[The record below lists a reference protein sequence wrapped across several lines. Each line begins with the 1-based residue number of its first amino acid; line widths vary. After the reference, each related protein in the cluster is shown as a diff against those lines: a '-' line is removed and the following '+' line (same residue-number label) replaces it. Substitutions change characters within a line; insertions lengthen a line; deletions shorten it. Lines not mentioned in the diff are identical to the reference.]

1 MITLKVKLYLGA
13 CLVAISLI
21 ASGNELTD
29 AAKRGDWNT
38 VISLLEAGADVN
50 LPAADGTTAL
60 AHAAYRN
67 DIQMAEFLLL
77 KAEAEVNIANEYG
90 VTALYLASTNADV
103 AVIEKLLK
111 AGADP
116 NARLLSGETPLMAA
130 ANRGRPEA
138 VGLLLEHGADP
149 NMKESNSGQT
159 ALMWA
164 TAERHPEVVKLLV
177 ERKADINARSNS
189 GFAPLLFAAR
199 QGDRNL
205 ESLNIL
211 IDAGANV
218 NDVYSKSGLTPLMV
232 ASIGGF
238 EKVAKLLLDR
248 GADPNAKDKGGNTVL
263 HHAAAN
269 PVVSIIKDLLAH
281 GADPNARL
289 MGLKSGVNNMS
300 RNGTTP
306 LLVAAESNNLEGFIA
321 LLDAGADP
329 FLTTDQNTTVLMM
342 AAGAGLNPTNS
353 VPESEIVA
361 ATKIVKLLVEKGADV
376 NAVGAFGWTALHA
389 AAYHGRNEI
398 IEFMIKDG
406 ANMNTMDKFGQTPL
420 SISYAIV
427 TEGIGDNYNQTP
439 RTYHSDTADLLLS
452 LGATP
457 LEASGVKIVSSR
469 ASE

>member
-1 MITLKVKLYLGA
+1 MITFHVKLYLGA
-13 CLVAISLI
+13 CLVSVSLV
-21 ASGNELTD
+21 AGGNELTD
-29 AAKRGDWNT
+29 AAKKGDWDT
-38 VISLLEAGADVN
+38 VKSLVEAGTDVN
-50 LPAADGTTAL
+50 LPADDGTTAL

-77 KAEAEVNIANEYG
+77 KAEAEVNIANDYG

-116 NARLLSGETPLMAA
+116 NAGLLSGETPLMAA
-130 ANRGRPEA
+130 ANRGRLDSVA
-138 VGLLLEHGADP
+138 LLLKNGADP
-149 NMKESNSGQT
+149 NMQESNSGQT

-164 TAERHPEVVKLLV
+164 AAESHPKVVKLLV
-177 ERKADINARSNS
+177 ERKADINARSKS
-189 GFAPLLFAAR
+189 GFTPLLFATR

-205 ESLNIL
+205 ESIKIL

-218 NDVYSKSGLTPLMV
+218 NDVYTKSGLTPLIV

-238 EKVAKLLLDR
+238 EKAAKLLLDR
-248 GADPNAKDKGGNTVL
+248 GADSKAKDKSGNTVL

-269 PVVSIIKDLLAH
+269 SVVSIIKDLLAH
-281 GADPNARL
+281 GADMNARIT
-289 MGLKSGVNNMS
+289 GTRAGTNNIS
-300 RNGTTP
+300 RNGKTP
-306 LLVAAESNNLEGFIA
+306 LLVAVESNNLEGVIA

-329 FLTTDQNTTVLMM
+329 FLTTDQNTTSLMM
-342 AAGAGLNPTNS
+342 AAGAGLNPADA
-353 VPESEIVA
+353 VPEGQIVA
-361 ATKIVKLLVEKGADV
+361 ATKIAKLLVEKGVKV
-376 NAVGAFGWTALHA
+376 NAVGSFGWTALHA

-398 IEFMIKDG
+398 IDFLIKNG

-427 TEGIGDNYNQTP
+427 TEGVGDNYDQTP
-439 RTYHSDTADLLLS
+439 RTYHRDTADLLLS

-457 LEASGVKIVSSR
+457 LESSGVKILSAR

>member
-1 MITLKVKLYLGA
+1 MITFHVKLYLGA
-13 CLVAISLI
+13 CLVSVSLV
-21 ASGNELTD
+21 AGGNELTD
-29 AAKRGDWNT
+29 AAKKGDWDT
-38 VISLLEAGADVN
+38 VKSLVEAGTDVN
-50 LPAADGTTAL
+50 LPADDGTTAL

-77 KAEAEVNIANEYG
+77 KAEAEVNIANDYG
-90 VTALYLASTNADV
+90 VTALYLASTNADA

-116 NARLLSGETPLMAA
+116 NAGLLSGETPLMAA
-130 ANRGRPEA
+130 ANRGRLDSVA
-138 VGLLLEHGADP
+138 LLLEHGADP
-149 NMKESNSGQT
+149 NMQESNSGQT

-164 TAERHPEVVKLLV
+164 AAESHPEVVKLLV
-177 ERKADINARSNS
+177 ERKADINARSKS
-189 GFAPLLFAAR
+189 GFTPLLFAAR
-199 QGDRNL
+199 HGDKNL
-205 ESLNIL
+205 ESLDIL

-218 NDVYSKSGLTPLMV
+218 NDVYSRSGLTPLMI

-238 EKVAKLLLDR
+238 EKVAKLLLER
-248 GADPNAKDKGGNTVL
+248 GADPDAKDKSSNTVL
-263 HHAAAN
+263 HHAAAR

-289 MGLKSGVNNMS
+289 TNAKVGTDNIS
-300 RNGTTP
+300 RNGATP
-306 LLVAAESNNLEGFIA
+306 LLVAAELNNLEGFIA

-329 FLTTDQNTTVLMM
+329 FLTTDQNLTVLMM
-342 AAGAGLNPTNS
+342 AAGAGLNPANS

-361 ATKIVKLLVEKGADV
+361 ATKIAKLLVEKGANV

-398 IEFMIKDG
+398 IEFLIKNG

-427 TEGIGDNYNQTP
+427 TEGIGGNYDQTP
-439 RTYHSDTADLLLS
+439 RTYYSDTAGLLLA

-457 LEASGVKIVSSR
+457 LESSGVKILSAR